1 MKASMSPLSYLSV
14 SKSPSLVSKKKIYTY
29 NIFKNSNKNKS
40 AFKKFFF
47 FQRMNSKSTVHTLCG
62 RQILLFI
69 HCLCTVHGTHNHF
82 IQKKILKMGPTVLF
96 THLKII
102 LLQYFSVFSFNFQF
116 SAVSKWTL
124 SVKKFKERE
133 RWQAIV
139 VAHDNKLMLVDWEY
153 CRIDKLIWV
162 RFFLLMERR
171 VNLYLTSWNSWV
183 G

>member
-1 MKASMSPLSYLSV
+1 MGPIFNEKISQKWNLWIHKQCTICTDWLKKRWE
-14 SKSPSLVSKKKIYTY
+14 KSNFAATVHARYI
-29 NIFKNSNKNKS
+29 NSSCKVW
-40 AFKKFFF
+40 FFLLFFF
-47 FQRMNSKSTVHTLCG
+47 SESVHTVYYLW
-62 RQILLFI
+62 
-69 HCLCTVHGTHNHF
+69 THKFHF
-82 IQKKILKMGPTVLF
+82 STIFSLKIGPTILF

-102 LLQYFSVFSFNFQF
+102 LLQYFSVFSFSFQF

-171 VNLYLTSWNSWV
+171 VNLYLTNWNSWV